1 MENRITGALRTR
13 IHAPPPGSE
22 RLSPPRRVPII
33 LHPLRCSFRPL
44 RSPRARM
51 ARRVVL
57 LGSLLLLSLWP
68 GRAFAQLTAARQAT
82 MPAVVGLTEDQARA
96 RLQQFQLSIDVTPV
110 ASAQP
115 QGTVVAQR
123 PGPGTAIKQG
133 ARAVLSVSRG
143 PDRQQEQPDRQT
155 DGGSSSRE
163 ARVPDLTGMTPTL
176 ARIALIAARLIPGSI
191 DSADAPGVRAGRVVG
206 QRPEAGAVVPAGTRV
221 QLTLARRAPAA
232 EPTPQPPAPD
242 PPPPPRPTLVAVPD
256 LAGRTV
262 AEARRA
268 TGGARLLLGEVDSI
282 AASGTPGTVVRQRP
296 AAGDSVQPGTFV
308 SITVARQALV
318 TVPRLAGRSP
328 SAARGELIRA
338 GLRPGTLTEREA
350 AGEPSVLEQSVAA
363 GSRVTPGT
371 VVNLVVS
378 HPPHVAPTP
387 PPAPPPLT
395 RPDSPAVAVA
405 PPPPAPPAV
414 DSAPAARIDSVLP
427 PAVVPAPPAVVA
439 PVAPPAVRADT
450 PRPTPSAAGPALR
463 WEWLAG
469 LAALLLLVLAAA
481 LLLRSRAR
489 RATPRTAPPVA
500 AAPVPIV
507 TVRAATGETR
517 TAAGPESPVGKGRV
531 KVGFVMGDSRTPEPE
546 AGSAA
551 LAPARVVVRMETEDE
566 DALGAHPQRVLA
578 GGPARVS
585 VAAGEPTLTRDE
597 GAVILKRR

>member
-1 MENRITGALRTR
+1 MT
-13 IHAPPPGSE
+13 
-22 RLSPPRRVPII
+22 
-33 LHPLRCSFRPL
+33 
-44 RSPRARM
+44 
-51 ARRVVL
+51 RRVVL

-143 PDRQQEQPDRQT
+143 PDRQQEQPDRTT
-155 DGGSSSRE
+155 DGGAPSRE

-191 DSADAPGVRAGRVVG
+191 DSADAPGVRGGRVVG

-221 QLTLARRAPAA
+221 QLTLARRAPVV
-232 EPTPQPPAPD
+232 EPPPPPD
-242 PPPPPRPTLVAVPD
+242 PPPPPPPPPPPAPTRVAVPD

-282 AASGTPGTVVRQRP
+282 AASGAPGTVVRQRP

-318 TVPRLAGRSP
+318 TVPRLAGRTP
-328 SAARGELIRA
+328 SAARGELVRA
-338 GLRPGTLTEREA
+338 GLRPGTLTERGA

-363 GSRVTPGT
+363 GSRVAPGT

-378 HPPHVAPTP
+378 HPPHVAPAP
-387 PPAPPPLT
+387 PPAPPPVT
-395 RPDSPAVAVA
+395 RSDSPAVAVA
-405 PPPPAPPAV
+405 PPPPAPPA
-414 DSAPAARIDSVLP
+414 RIDSVLP
-427 PAVVPAPPAVVA
+427 PAVVPAPPPTVVT

-450 PRPTPSAAGPALR
+450 PRPTPSAAGLPVR

-469 LAALLLLVLAAA
+469 LAALLLLIAAA
-481 LLLRSRAR
+481 LFLRARVR

-500 AAPVPIV
+500 AAPVPVV
-507 TVRAATGETR
+507 TVRAASGETR
-517 TAAGPESPVGKGRV
+517 TAAGPEAPVGKGRV
-531 KVGFVMGDSRTPEPE
+531 KVGIVMGDPRTPEPE

-551 LAPARVVVRMETEDE
+551 LTPARVVVRMEDGDG
-566 DALGAHPQRVLA
+566 DALGAHSQRVMA
-578 GGPARVS
+578 GGPVRVS